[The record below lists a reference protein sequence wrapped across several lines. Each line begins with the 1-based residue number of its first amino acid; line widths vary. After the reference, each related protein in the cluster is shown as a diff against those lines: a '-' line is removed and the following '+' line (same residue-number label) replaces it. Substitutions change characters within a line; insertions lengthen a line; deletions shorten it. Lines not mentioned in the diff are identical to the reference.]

1 MEVCTRELVVLS
13 CCPVRSGFSSTCYDA
28 AGNVESLLPYLQVK
42 AACNKPGL
50 VPKLEI
56 IVTELEKC
64 KKSLS
69 EYLRYVD
76 DAIG

>member
-1 MEVCTRELVVLS
+1 MAAER
-13 CCPVRSGFSSTCYDA
+13 VRHTLTVFTLHLRSKWPAFA
-28 AGNVESLLPYLQVK
+28 VQVK

-56 IVTELEKC
+56 IVVELEKC

-69 EYLRYVD
+69 EYLRYVVRYSKTC
-76 DAIG
+76 APSYV

>member
-1 MEVCTRELVVLS
+1 MGTV
-13 CCPVRSGFSSTCYDA
+13 
-28 AGNVESLLPYLQVK
+28 LQVK

-69 EYLRYVD
+69 EYLRYVN
-76 DAIG
+76 DAIEIKRAPAFPQRFRKRQKQVARLHSESSSSGSGV

>member
-1 MEVCTRELVVLS
+1 MVYLRLNNSEL
-13 CCPVRSGFSSTCYDA
+13 PF
-28 AGNVESLLPYLQVK
+28 VEGAYFNCAPSLQLQVK

-56 IVTELEKC
+56 IVVELEKC

-69 EYLRYVD
+69 EYLR
-76 DAIG
+76 